1 MNNLANTIKSVNEG
15 LKKGEFSVEELRAEY
30 IKRIKKENPGLNAY
44 LSIFEHS
51 GISNFQPST
60 RAKLGAGPV
69 PHRNEVSGAGFPISN
84 LKPKTQNLEPNSLV
98 GVPCAV
104 KDNILIE
111 GEKCTAASKILEN
124 YVAPYDAT
132 VITKLKQAGAVFLG
146 KTNLDEFA
154 MGATGEKSAFGPTL
168 NPHDHLRV
176 AGGSSA
182 GSGAAVAADLAVYA
196 LGSDTGGSIRA
207 PAAWCGVVGLKPT
220 YGLVSRNGLIAMASS
235 LDQIGPITKTVEDAA
250 IVLNTIAGQDPMDS
264 TSSPRVD
271 STSSKRDIPDY
282 TLNLDR
288 PITGLKVAVPREF
301 FGGGLDDQVS
311 NLTQAAIA
319 KLESLGAHIDQVS
332 LSMIEY
338 AIATY
343 YIIVPSEISANL
355 ARYDGIK
362 YGYSSIK
369 HEAGSMKQG
378 LLDVYLNSR
387 AEGLGSEVKR
397 RIMLGTYALSAGYYD
412 AYYLKAQKVRA
423 LIKQGFD
430 RIFEK
435 YDMIV
440 GPTMPTVAPKLGE
453 LDDPLAGYLAD
464 IYTCPVNLA
473 GLPAISVPCGHVE
486 RDNKKLPVGFQIIA
500 KHFHEAKL
508 LQVAHNLE
516 AALK

>member
-1 MNNLANTIKSVNEG
+1 MVNNTFHTIKSVNEG
-15 LKKGEFSVEELRAEY
+15 LKKGEFSVEEIAADY
-30 IKRIKKENPGLNAY
+30 QARIKKENPKLNAY
-44 LSIFEHS
+44 LSVFGSIPDS
-51 GISNFQPST
+51 RFQILDS
-60 RAKLGAGPV
+60 KLA
-69 PHRNEVSGAGFPISN
+69 
-84 LKPKTQNLEPNSLV
+84 
-98 GVPCAV
+98 GVPCAI

-124 YVAPYDAT
+124 YVAAYDAA
-132 VITKLKQAGAVFLG
+132 VVGKLKAVGAVFLG

-168 NPHDHLRV
+168 NPHDHTRV

-220 YGLVSRNGLIAMASS
+220 YGLVSRSGLIAMASS

-250 IVLNTIAGQDPMDS
+250 IILNAIAGHDPMDS
-264 TSSPRVD
+264 TSVP
-271 STSSKRDIPDY
+271 TSRELPDY
-282 TLNLDR
+282 TANLNK
-288 PITGLKVAVPREF
+288 PIAGLKVAVPKEF
-301 FGGGLDDQVS
+301 FGGGLDDQVN
-311 NLTQAAIA
+311 NLAQAAIA

-332 LSMIEY
+332 LPMIEH
-338 AIATY
+338 AIAVY

-355 ARYDGIK
+355 SRFDGIR
-362 YGYSSIK
+362 YGLSERNK
-369 HEAGSMKQG
+369 T
-378 LLDVYLNSR
+378 LLGVYLDSR
-387 AEGLGSEVKR
+387 ARGFGNEVKR

-423 LIKQGFD
+423 LIKQDFEK
-430 RIFEK
+430 IFEK
-435 YDMIV
+435 YDVIV

-473 GLPAISVPCGHVE
+473 GLPAISIPCGFV
-486 RDNKKLPVGFQIIA
+486 DVDGPNGASKKLPVGFQIIA
-500 KHFHEAKL
+500 KHFNEVKL

-516 AALK
+516 QVLRE